1 MEENETIAHAL
12 GCTNNI
18 ICRAV
23 HKSIKDNDTYHI
35 SPIQIEILQYL
46 FKNQGK
52 NVYQKDLEQLF
63 SIRRSTVSG
72 ILKTMEK
79 NGFIKRVSISEDA
92 RVKRIVLTEE
102 ALSRFEDAKRHMRK
116 MNKILEKNIDT
127 NDKEIFF
134 KVIHQVQNNLLEQER
149 NNKND

>member
-18 ICRAV
+18 IYRAV

-79 NGFIKRVSISEDA
+79 NGSIKRVSVSEDA
-92 RVKRIVLTEE
+92 RVKKIVLTEE